1 MGSAA
6 NQRRFVAM
14 NLKKILLPDR
24 VGIALAGLV
33 CISAALGMAIAHNRL
48 IDAGLVGAREGARVL
63 ALPGFA
69 GIGIGVVFVGGALSH
84 AWLERRRGSANA
96 DKAEVNDGTE

>member
-1 MGSAA
+1 
-6 NQRRFVAM
+6 M

-24 VGIALAGLV
+24 VSIALSGVL

-48 IDAGLVGAREGARVL
+48 MDAGLVGAREGARVL

-69 GIGIGVVFVGGALSH
+69 AIGVGVVFVGGALGH
-84 AWLERRRGSANA
+84 AWLERRRGSANPDKTEA
-96 DKAEVNDGTE
+96 DV

>member
-1 MGSAA
+1 
-6 NQRRFVAM
+6 M

-24 VGIALAGLV
+24 VGIALAGSV
-33 CISAALGMAIAHNRL
+33 CISAALGMAMAHNRL
-48 IDAGLVGAREGARVL
+48 MDAGLVGAREGARVL

-69 GIGIGVVFVGGALSH
+69 AIGIGVVFVGGAVGH

-96 DKAEVNDGTE
+96 HKTGSDDD